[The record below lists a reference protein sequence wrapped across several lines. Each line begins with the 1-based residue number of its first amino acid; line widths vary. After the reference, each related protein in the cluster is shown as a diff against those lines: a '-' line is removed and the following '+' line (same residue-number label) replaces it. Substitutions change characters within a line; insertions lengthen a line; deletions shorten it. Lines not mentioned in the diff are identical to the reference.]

1 MRLIDS
7 LSTTDELSAIFSD
20 ASILGAMLAV
30 EAALAHVQAAAGIIP
45 RRAADAIAGCARA
58 DLFDADAIAH
68 EARASATLTIPL
80 VGGLRERVRARDAD
94 AAAFVHWGATSQDIS
109 DTALVLLLVRARDVL
124 ARDHARLQRAL
135 RTVSD
140 THASTVMLGRTLLQP
155 APPIT
160 FGLKV
165 AGWHGAVARNWM
177 RLSTSWEDG
186 VVLQFGGAV
195 GTMASLGD
203 NGPGIAKALAAAL
216 GIQYVDAPWHSH
228 RDRLAAIVTACG
240 IYTATLGKIARDIS
254 LLMQGEVHEVSE
266 SGGESSSMP
275 QKKNPSAS
283 AIVLAA
289 ATRVPG
295 LVAAFL
301 TGMVQ
306 EHERG
311 VGGLQAEWP
320 TVADVVQSTGAA
332 LAALAATM
340 EELQVDPHAM
350 RANLES
356 TNGGV
361 FAERAMMLLSPPLG
375 REAANRLVKDALAA
389 AQKSGWRFG
398 EALRRMPE
406 VSGALSP
413 DLLERIDRPE
423 EYLGATETLR
433 QRLLDT
439 SRER

>member
-1 MRLIDS
+1 
-7 LSTTDELSAIFSD
+7 
-20 ASILGAMLAV
+20 
-30 EAALAHVQAAAGIIP
+30 
-45 RRAADAIAGCARA
+45 
-58 DLFDADAIAH
+58 
-68 EARASATLTIPL
+68 
-80 VGGLRERVRARDAD
+80 
-94 AAAFVHWGATSQDIS
+94 
-109 DTALVLLLVRARDVL
+109 
-124 ARDHARLQRAL
+124 
-135 RTVSD
+135 
-140 THASTVMLGRTLLQP
+140 
-155 APPIT
+155 
-160 FGLKV
+160 
-165 AGWHGAVARNWM
+165 
-177 RLSTSWEDG
+177 
-186 VVLQFGGAV
+186 
-195 GTMASLGD
+195 
-203 NGPGIAKALAAAL
+203 
-216 GIQYVDAPWHSH
+216 
-228 RDRLAAIVTACG
+228 
-240 IYTATLGKIARDIS
+240 
-254 LLMQGEVHEVSE
+254 VHEVSE

-275 QKKNPSAS
+275 QKKNPSGS

-306 EHERG
+306 EHERA

-340 EELQVDPHAM
+340 EEIQVDPHAM

-375 REAANRLVKDALAA
+375 REAADRLVKDALAA
-389 AQKSGWRFG
+389 AQKSGRRFG

-423 EYLGATETLR
+423 EYLGAAETLR

-439 SRER
+439 PRER